1 MSLRDLNV
9 AILRLL
15 ELNIVQ
21 VYKAGDYICIHLL
34 LCNRQKGH
42 FLQKHLALCIYVILL
57 YYCALGC
64 CKEINEFTIPHR

>member
-21 VYKAGDYICIHLL
+21 VYNAGDYICIHLL
-34 LCNRQKGH
+34 LCKDKKDI
-42 FLQKHLALCIYVILL
+42 FCKSTWLYVYSICHTTILL
-57 YYCALGC
+57 CLGML
-64 CKEINEFTIPHR
+64 